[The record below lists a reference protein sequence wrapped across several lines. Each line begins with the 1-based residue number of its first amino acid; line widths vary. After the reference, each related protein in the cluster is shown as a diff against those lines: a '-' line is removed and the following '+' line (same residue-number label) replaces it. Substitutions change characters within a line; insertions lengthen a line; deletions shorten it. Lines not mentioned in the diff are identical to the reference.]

1 MRRRTFLASTS
12 ALVLASALPARA
24 AIEITWDDLVPP
36 EGLGQMM
43 DRSKAEQVDSAI
55 GLNEFD
61 GNAGDLELFL
71 QDVRAMREFQPEG
84 DEINVILHGT
94 DIKLAGYVT
103 PVGFDEES
111 ITEFLFVPYLGA
123 CIHVPPPAPNQIIY
137 VKNARGLKLEQM
149 YDPVYLTGTLSAKP
163 VKTMVADIGYSLDGG
178 VVTPYDDW

>member
-1 MRRRTFLASTS
+1 MRRRTFLTSAS
-12 ALVLASALPARA
+12 ALVLAATLPARA

-36 EGLGQMM
+36 EGLGKKM
-43 DRSKAEQVDSAI
+43 DRTAAQQVDSAI

-61 GNAGDLELFL
+61 GNAEDLELFL

-94 DIKLAGYVT
+94 EIKLAGYVT

-111 ITEFLFVPYLGA
+111 ITEFLFVPYMGA

-137 VKNARGLKLEQM
+137 AKDVKGLKLEQM
-149 YDPVYLTGTLSAKP
+149 YDPVYLTGTLTAKA
-163 VKTMVADIGYSLDGG
+163 VKTMVADIGYSLEGG
-178 VVTPYDDW
+178 TVTPYDDW